1 MQLITPPD
9 ARPRPSAA
17 PLVLGTVIGTVL
29 VVSGVVLAWIAFT
42 TPVLT
47 QALPVGR
54 PDAGQMASGVVIWAV
69 ALVAPA
75 GFVIVGMNRLARNLA
90 SVKTAAPRTSS
101 VIRALS
107 SLPEDIV
114 VASGITLPDGR
125 GVGELVVGP
134 FGAAV
139 IREMPPE
146 AVTRIKAG
154 HWQVRGR
161 RGWIPIESPLDRATR
176 DAERVRRWLGH
187 DDVDFVVKTYA
198 AVVGTA
204 PTVERTAGCAV
215 LTPDTVA
222 PWITGLPPQRSLNE
236 GRREQMLE
244 LVREAAV

>member
-75 GFVIVGMNRLARNLA
+75 GFVIVGLNRLARNLA
-90 SVKTAAPRTSS
+90 TVKTATPRTSS

-107 SLPEDIV
+107 SLPEDVV

-125 GVGELVVGP
+125 GVGELVVGA

-139 IREMPPE
+139 IRELPPE
-146 AVTRIKAG
+146 AVTRIKSG

-161 RGWIPIESPLDRATR
+161 RSWIPIENPLDRATR

-204 PTVERTAGCAV
+204 PTLERTAACAV
-215 LTPDTVA
+215 LTPETVA
-222 PWITGLPPQRSLNE
+222 QWITGLPPQRSLNE
-236 GRREQMLE
+236 GRREQILE